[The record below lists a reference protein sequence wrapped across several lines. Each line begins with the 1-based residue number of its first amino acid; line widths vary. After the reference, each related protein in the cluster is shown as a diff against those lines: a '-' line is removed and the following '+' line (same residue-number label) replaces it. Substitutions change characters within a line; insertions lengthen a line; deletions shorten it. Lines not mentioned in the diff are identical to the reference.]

1 MKYRSKKYRAIIETA
16 RSLFWK
22 YGFKKVTVEEVCE
35 KAGVSK
41 MTFYRYFSNKTDL
54 AKSVYEQVVN
64 EGMQKFRKII
74 HDENTG
80 ALEKMEQILLLKSEG
95 THEISKEFLDD
106 FYNNPELGLSGFIEE
121 KSREAWSEIVKD
133 FRLAQKKGWFRKD
146 FKPEGMLLMVNKL
159 SEIIKEPQMLHL
171 YGNPQDLIMEL
182 ARFFTYGIMQVK
194 DH

>member
-1 MKYRSKKYRAIIETA
+1 MKYRSKKYRAILETA
-16 RSLFWK
+16 RLLFWK

-35 KAGVSK
+35 KANASK
-41 MTFYRYFSNKTDL
+41 MTFYRYFNNKTDL
-54 AKSVYEQVVN
+54 AKAVYEQVI
-64 EGMQKFRKII
+64 EDGIKKFRRIL

-80 ALEKMEQILLLKSEG
+80 ALEKIEQILKLKSDG
-95 THEISKEFLDD
+95 THEISKEFLED

-133 FRLAQKKGWFRKD
+133 FRIAQKKGWFRKD
-146 FKPEGMLLMVNKL
+146 FKPEGMLLIVNKL
-159 SEIIKEPQMLHL
+159 SELIKDPDIIQL

-182 ARFFTYGIMQVK
+182 ARFFTFGVMPVK